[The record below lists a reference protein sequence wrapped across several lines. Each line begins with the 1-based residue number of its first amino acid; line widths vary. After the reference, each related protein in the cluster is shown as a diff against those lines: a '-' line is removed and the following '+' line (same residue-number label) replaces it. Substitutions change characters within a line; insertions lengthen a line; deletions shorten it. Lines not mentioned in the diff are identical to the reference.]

1 MEIASGIH
9 YEFGYNMNIAYHASV
24 LADSSRIDEAE
35 KYAESNLQ
43 ILEKATNK
51 IPFISFRG
59 IWVISVKARET

>member
-35 KYAESNLQ
+35 KYAESNLKFLKRLP
-43 ILEKATNK
+43 IKYLL
-51 IPFISFRG
+51 FSFVG